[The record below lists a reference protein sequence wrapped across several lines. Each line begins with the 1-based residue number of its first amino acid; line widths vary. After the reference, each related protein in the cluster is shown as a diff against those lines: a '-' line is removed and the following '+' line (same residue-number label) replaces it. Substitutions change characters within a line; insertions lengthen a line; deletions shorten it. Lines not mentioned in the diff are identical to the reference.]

1 MFRNTHPLP
10 QVVLTAP
17 PRQLKRAA
25 HGFHSRDLA
34 CACRGVIFLTEMTR
48 IEDRNSWGGQVV
60 WFVALSLIST
70 VLYSWSLHVLKKSF
84 DFYFVICL
92 LVPCGYYYW
101 KYPTKKQRLPRH
113 ELLSRRVALV
123 LLAYSFVYF
132 VLINFVHILAASI
145 ALWLVQFTI
154 PVVILKVS
162 KVRLSAIGFE
172 WRMIFGNF
180 TDVIIVSIWLTPF
193 LFFGV
198 RDAEAIRRMT
208 GTPSFYLYLPLGVLY
223 MLLIVAFWEEFFFRG
238 VLLRSLE
245 ACTGKVA
252 IPVFLSG
259 LLFGVYHFPMRY
271 FNQRS
276 PFFHDA
282 MGSLASTIQEQ
293 FLMGLF
299 LAFVVYRS
307 RNVWQGIWLHAFL
320 NGFSSIYQVSKMI
333 KFS

>member
-1 MFRNTHPLP
+1 MM
-10 QVVLTAP
+10 
-17 PRQLKRAA
+17 
-25 HGFHSRDLA
+25 G
-34 CACRGVIFLTEMTR
+34 
-48 IEDRNSWGGQVV
+48 IEDENSSGGQLV
-60 WFVALSLIST
+60 WFMALSLIGIG
-70 VLYSWSLHVLKKSF
+70 LYSWSLHVLKQPFNFS
-84 DFYFVICL
+84 FVISL
-92 LVPCGYYYW
+92 VVPCGYYYW
-101 KYPTKKQRLPRH
+101 KFPNKKQGAVPQ
-113 ELLSRRVALV
+113 EPLSRKVALV

-132 VLINFVHILAASI
+132 LMTYFVHVLAASV
-145 ALWLVQFTI
+145 ALWLVQFII
-154 PVVILKVS
+154 PMIVLKVS
-162 KVRLSAIGFE
+162 KVRLSSIGFE
-172 WRMIFGNF
+172 WGKIFQNF
-180 TDVIIVSIWLTPF
+180 SDVIIVSVWLTPF

-198 RDAEAIRRMT
+198 RDAEAIRHMT

-223 MLLIVAFWEEFFFRG
+223 MLFIVAFWEEFFFRG
-238 VLLRSLE
+238 ILLRSWE
-245 ACTGKVA
+245 ACTRKVA

-282 MGSLASTIQEQ
+282 MGSMASTIEEQ

-299 LAFVVYRS
+299 LAFVVYRT

>member
-1 MFRNTHPLP
+1 
-10 QVVLTAP
+10 
-17 PRQLKRAA
+17 
-25 HGFHSRDLA
+25 
-34 CACRGVIFLTEMTR
+34 MTDMPR
-48 IEDRNSWGGQVV
+48 IEDGNSMTGSVV
-60 WFVALSLIST
+60 WFVALSLISL
-70 VLYSWSLHVLKKSF
+70 VLYSWSLHVLKQPF
-84 DFYFVICL
+84 DFYFVISL
-92 LVPCGYYYW
+92 VVPCGYYYW
-101 KYPTKKQRLPRH
+101 KYPTEKQGLPPH
-113 ELLSRRVALV
+113 ELLSRKVALV

-132 VLINFVHILAASI
+132 VLIYFVHILAASI

-154 PVVILKVS
+154 PLIILKLF

-172 WRMIFGNF
+172 WRKIFRNF
-180 TDVIIVSIWLTPF
+180 TDVIIVSVWLTPF

-238 VLLRSLE
+238 VLLRSWE
-245 ACTGKVA
+245 ALTGKVA

-282 MGSLASTIQEQ
+282 MGSLASTIEEQ

-320 NGFSSIYQVSKMI
+320 NGFSSIYQISKMI

>member
-1 MFRNTHPLP
+1 M
-10 QVVLTAP
+10 V
-17 PRQLKRAA
+17 
-25 HGFHSRDLA
+25 
-34 CACRGVIFLTEMTR
+34 R
-48 IEDRNSWGGQVV
+48 IEDGNRSRVQVF
-60 WFVALSLIST
+60 WFVALSLIGI
-70 VLYSWSLHVLKKSF
+70 VLYSWSLHVLQQLF
-84 DFYFVICL
+84 DFYFVISL

-101 KYPTKKQRLPRH
+101 KYPTKKQNLPPH
-113 ELLSRRVALV
+113 EMLGRKVALL

-132 VLINFVHILAASI
+132 VLICFVHILAASVV
-145 ALWLVQFTI
+145 LWLVQFMI
-154 PVVILKVS
+154 PVIILKMS

-172 WRMIFGNF
+172 WRRIFSNF
-180 TDVIIVSIWLTPF
+180 NDVIIVGVWLTPF

-198 RDAEAIRRMT
+198 RDAQQIRSMT
-208 GTPSFYLYLPLGVLY
+208 GSPSFYLYLPLGVLY

-238 VLLRSLE
+238 VLLRSWE
-245 ACTGKVA
+245 ACTGNVA
-252 IPVFLSG
+252 LSVFLSG

-282 MGSLASTIQEQ
+282 MGSVASTIQEQ

-320 NGFSSIYQVSKMI
+320 NGFSAIYQVSKMI